1 VYSLAEH
8 EPSYWQAGYP
18 VPQYRGVD
26 IWFRFITRRQADRET
41 ENERAWR
48 HYVLLR
54 VHEIRGLTAQERGE
68 IAPAAYHACSDGRLP
83 LWSQER
89 RTAAAIAL
97 ALLFALMCCA
107 SLLWFVN
114 EGVRTELG
122 SRLVS
127 DVPAEGLGASV
138 RTQALITGPITGL
151 GALLIRFTTSMRILR
166 SAFGDGSRV
175 TWGLPYATIPL
186 LAVVLVGCPWAAVT
200 IAGVY
205 ASWPT
210 GWNILIALALVFGM
224 VLVRVLLVVY
234 GWIES
239 VRPAPWNRSDDE
251 AIRSLFLS
259 TVSMYKSRDYWDTPS
274 EVAYL
279 RNNIDA
285 GARRVENN
293 RVPLRAVRFR
303 ERGLRTEIRHKHRK
317 LAEQLRLH
325 SRSLAQVHSLS
336 DYDRICD
343 SLRAGLLAAVRS
355 DWDELLRH
363 APELTAASQLRR
375 AANRLTGPA
384 VLVAAGL
391 LIPLLPGVGPVPGDS
406 VRILLLA
413 SGALA
418 LLPAATTDL
427 ARSSVQGAL
436 DKALFNKDKP

>member
-1 VYSLAEH
+1 
-8 EPSYWQAGYP
+8 
-18 VPQYRGVD
+18 VD
-26 IWFRFITRRQADRET
+26 IWFRFITRRQADREN
-41 ENERAWR
+41 ENENDWR
-48 HYVLLR
+48 RYVLLR
-54 VHEIRGLTAQERGE
+54 VHEIPGLTAQERGT
-68 IAPAAYHACSDGRLP
+68 ITPAAYHACSDGQLP
-83 LWSQER
+83 LWSRER
-89 RTAAAIAL
+89 RAAAGIAL
-97 ALLFALMCCA
+97 TLLFALMGCA

-114 EGVRTELG
+114 RGVRTELG
-122 SRLVS
+122 SWLVS
-127 DVPAEGLGASV
+127 HVPAEGLGMSV
-138 RTQALITGPITGL
+138 STQALITVPLIGL
-151 GALLIRFTTSMRILR
+151 GALLIRFNTSMRILR
-166 SAFGDGSRV
+166 SALGDGSRV
-175 TWGLPYATIPL
+175 TWGLPYATVPL
-186 LAVVLVGCPWAAVT
+186 LAVILVGCPWAAVT
-200 IAGVY
+200 IADVY

-210 GWNILIALALVFGM
+210 GWNILIALALVFGG
-224 VLVRVLLVVY
+224 VLVRVMVVGD
-234 GWIES
+234 GWIQS

-259 TVSMYKSRDYWDTPS
+259 TVNLYRSRDYWDTPS
-274 EVAYL
+274 EIAYL
-279 RNNIDA
+279 RNHIDA

-303 ERGLRTEIRHKHRK
+303 ERGLRTEIRHKHGK

-427 ARSSVQGAL
+427 ARSNVQGAL
-436 DKALFNKDKP
+436 DKALFSKDKI